1 MASLK
6 VPHSQTNVSNVN
18 QKRSFTSV
26 VQSQYFPK
34 KEQAIVIEATEG
46 TQIKDCAYALGK
58 ITEPTHIR
66 FISRISN
73 GRICAFLATKEIADN
88 ITDKHKHIRVNDTN
102 LPLRPLINKAQRIIL
117 SNVYPTIP
125 HALIEEIFDGLGVRK
140 ESTVSFLRA
149 GLTEEGFSH
158 ILSFRRQIFIHPEDI
173 RKIPESIKIEHDQT
187 TYWIYP
193 STDTLRCFICKQE
206 GHLAKNCK
214 NNEPHFTPLNVPI
227 TTPPVN
233 SNTEIHP
240 KETDLNSS
248 TISNLS
254 SLINSKTNDKTDTPE
269 TSTQI
274 NPEEKTISVY
284 PTTAAKQTKS
294 NLSPYN
300 NNTNE
305 ESGKPVNSLPNYPK
319 GKMNSNDKITAVK
332 RTSSEITDDSTR
344 LTDTTENPDTVE
356 TSFKQPKKRA
366 NIPVIEKKKK
376 YLDNLENVLQPI
388 KTTLNEPGKLLNYYQ
403 FKSFLE
409 KSYESPKTKEIAKE
423 YSEDLESLK
432 NFMLNDIYPK
442 IADKGFKN
450 RLTRTIRKLSKSD
463 ERTST
468 GSPTPS
474 ECSDTPQ
481 CSEDVGAN

>member
-1 MASLK
+1 M
-6 VPHSQTNVSNVN
+6 
-18 QKRSFTSV
+18 
-26 VQSQYFPK
+26 
-34 KEQAIVIEATEG
+34 
-46 TQIKDCAYALGK
+46 
-58 ITEPTHIR
+58 
-66 FISRISN
+66 
-73 GRICAFLATKEIADN
+73 TK
-88 ITDKHKHIRVNDTN
+88 
-102 LPLRPLINKAQRIIL
+102 P
-117 SNVYPTIP
+117 
-125 HALIEEIFDGLGVRK
+125 
-140 ESTVSFLRA
+140 
-149 GLTEEGFSH
+149 
-158 ILSFRRQIFIHPEDI
+158 
-173 RKIPESIKIEHDQT
+173 
-187 TYWIYP
+187 
-193 STDTLRCFICKQE
+193 
-206 GHLAKNCK
+206 
-214 NNEPHFTPLNVPI
+214 
-227 TTPPVN
+227 
-233 SNTEIHP
+233 
-240 KETDLNSS
+240 
-248 TISNLS
+248 
-254 SLINSKTNDKTDTPE
+254 TPE

-388 KTTLNEPGKLLNYYQ
+388 KTTLDEPGKLLNYYQ

-409 KSYESPKTKEIAKE
+409 KSYEFPKTKEIAKE
-423 YSEDLESLK
+423 YS
-432 NFMLNDIYPK
+432 DIYPK

-474 ECSDTPQ
+474 ECSDIPQ